1 MDVFLFIVGFAIML
15 SPYVRVMRGE
25 TLARVAI
32 FAVFLFLIWAVN
44 AIRKM
49 EKDRERS
56 AQVQL
61 EMNRT
66 LERIAAVPGVKEASF
81 DDNQTDK
88 D

>member
-1 MDVFLFIVGFAIML
+1 MDVFLFIVGFAILL
-15 SPYVRVMRGE
+15 SPCVRVMRGE

-49 EKDRERS
+49 EKDREHS

-66 LERIAAVPGVKEASF
+66 LERIAAALGAKEAPS
-81 DDNQTDK
+81 DNKQTDK

>member
-1 MDVFLFIVGFAIML
+1 MDVFLFIVGFAILL

-25 TLARVAI
+25 TLACVAI
-32 FAVFLFLIWAVN
+32 FAVFLFIWAVN

-66 LERIAAVPGVKEASF
+66 LERIAAALGAKEAPS
-81 DDNQTDK
+81 DNKQTDK